1 MQLSIF
7 HAVAALLFFITY
19 KVLHSQLQKR
29 RNNVAAAARG
39 CLPPPTLR
47 STNLLG
53 TSRLKESIAA
63 TRDDRGPQFF
73 INAIDSLGAD
83 VHTCRVPILDYTV
96 IVTRDP
102 ENVKAVFSAG
112 ADFDISAIR
121 ASAFMPLLGQG
132 IFTSRGEQWKHSRT
146 LVRPQF
152 SREQI
157 ADLELEETHVKAMMR
172 KLPVGEKGWTETVDL
187 QPLFFSFTLDTTTE
201 FLYGQSVHSQAGHV
215 GQGVLDGVAFGAH
228 LDAAKL
234 YVEKRGTLGRFSWL
248 LNSKEFRAHCAAIH
262 KTVDQFVAMRLHPD
276 AKRSQLED
284 GARNKFVL
292 VDELAKQMQD
302 PSRLRNETLHIL
314 VAGRDTT
321 GALLSWMFYFL
332 ARHPGVFEKLR
343 NVVLN
348 EFGPS
353 VTGDVAFEKLRSC
366 QYLQFCI
373 NEALRVA
380 SIVPLNDR
388 SANRDTVLPRGGGP
402 DGRSPVFVPKGGQVL
417 MPLYAMQHRAD
428 IWGDDVEEFKP
439 ERWEGRKAGWEFVPF
454 GGGAR
459 KCLGR
464 KCFGIP
470 VSEYNN
476 ILTKCAMQNNLAQ
489 PKPHI

>member
-1 MQLSIF
+1 MMQLSF
-7 HAVAALLFFITY
+7 LHALVALLFFITY
-19 KVLHSQLQKR
+19 KVLQSQLQKW
-29 RNNVAAAARG
+29 RNNLTAVSRG
-39 CLPPPTLR
+39 CLPPPTL
-47 STNLLG
+47 SSSNLLG

-73 INAIDSLGAD
+73 VNAIDSLGTD

-132 IFTSRGEQWKHSRT
+132 IFTSRGERWKHSRA

-152 SREQI
+152 AREQI
-157 ADLELEETHVKAMMR
+157 ADLELEETHVRAMMR
-172 KLPVGEKGWTETVDL
+172 KLLVGENGWTEKVDL
-187 QPLFFSFTLDTTTE
+187 QPLFFSFTLDTATE
-201 FLYGQSVHSQAGHV
+201 FLYGQSVHSQTCHT
-215 GQGVLDGVAFGAH
+215 GQGDGVAFGAH

-248 LNSKEFRAHCAAIH
+248 ANSKAFQAHCAAIH
-262 KTVDQFVAMRLHPD
+262 KTVDHFVANRLHPD
-276 AKRSQLED
+276 AKRSKLTD

-292 VDELAKQMQD
+292 VDELAKEMQD
-302 PSRLRNETLHIL
+302 PSKLRNETLHIL

-332 ARHPGVFEKLR
+332 ARHPKVFDKLR
-343 NVVLN
+343 DIILS
-348 EFGPS
+348 EFGAS
-353 VTGDVAFEKLRSC
+353 VTGDVTFDKLRSC
-366 QYLQFCI
+366 QYMQFCI

-380 SIVPLNDR
+380 SVVPLNDR
-388 SANRDTVLPRGGGP
+388 SATRDTVLPRGGGP

-417 MPLYAMQHRAD
+417 MPNYAMQHRAD

-439 ERWEGRKAGWEFVPF
+439 ERWEGRKVGWEFVPF

-464 KCFGIP
+464 ECFYNP
-470 VSEYNN
+470 V
-476 ILTKCAMQNNLAQ
+476 CA
-489 PKPHI
+489 